1 MFTEATQCR
10 VLMQHLGGKKK
21 EQVTVFT
28 VHQTKCVFARQTGI
42 KNDKQLLHRD
52 TNKSQQRFIYVCQVS
67 AMSPKYIK

>member
-10 VLMQHLGGKKK
+10 VLMQHLGEKKKGKK

-42 KNDKQLLHRD
+42 
-52 TNKSQQRFIYVCQVS
+52 
-67 AMSPKYIK
+67 